1 MQKTQ
6 VFFLAAVVS
15 CLLLGGCVEHAG
27 YTAGIAALQKDD
39 IKQCAALKEAQDV
52 KECYLTFAD
61 GKNDPKLC
69 LQAPDPAAC
78 VSDYA
83 GKRQL
88 MSACDVL
95 TNPAQKYSCVA
106 RVAGDQTGRSI
117 EEIIAD
123 FRSRGASKQCL
134 AKCQQTSTSCETDCH
149 LKEKV
154 LQPYE
159 VNGTIYYPVDAD
171 YVDCMNTCK
180 TGYSTCREDCLQG
193 GGDPNFHN

>member
-1 MQKTQ
+1 MQKSQ
-6 VFFLAAVVS
+6 VFFLVVVAS
-15 CLLLGGCVEHAG
+15 CLFLSGCVEHAG
-27 YTAGIAALQKDD
+27 YSAGLTALQKDD
-39 IKQCAALKEAQDV
+39 IKQCNALKEAQDV

-61 GKNDPKLC
+61 GKSDPKYC

-83 GKRQL
+83 GKRQQ

-95 TNPAQKYSCVA
+95 TNPTQKYSCVA

-117 EEIIAD
+117 EEMIAD

-134 AKCQQTSTSCETDCH
+134 AKCEQTSTSCETDCH

-154 LQPYE
+154 MQPYE
-159 VNGTIYYPVDAD
+159 VNGTIFYPVDTQ
-171 YVDCMNTCK
+171 YVDCVNTCK
-180 TGYSTCREDCLQG
+180 NGYATCREDCLQG